1 MDEFQVGQAVC
12 VVIAPPYW
20 KTADPMPMLRPPDTV
35 AVGEVGTVVDR
46 RPAGYWAVRFNRG
59 VFLVESRHLA
69 DAPPTSEA
77 PTP

>member
-1 MDEFQVGQAVC
+1 MDELQVGQAVC
-12 VVIAPPYW
+12 VVTAPLYW

-69 DAPPTSEA
+69 AADSATDSPQP
-77 PTP
+77 

>member
-1 MDEFQVGQAVC
+1 MDELQVGQTVS

-35 AVGEVGTVVDR
+35 AVGEIGTVVDR

-69 DAPPTSEA
+69 ATPPTFEA